1 MPVALLSEAK
11 IKIKKNLIEAAE
23 NSLMKFGAK
32 KTTVD
37 KLVKQVN
44 IPKGT
49 FYLFYPSKA
58 MLLYEVFQIKHDELN
73 NKFLKEVF
81 KIKDNLS
88 PLKVTSLIF
97 DVYKELDSSFLMSF
111 MTSGDLELV
120 LSKLPVEIL
129 QKHIEEDEISMEKI
143 LSIIPNIDENM
154 NSLYSASLRL
164 VMTSVLHKKEVGIEY
179 YDNALRFTIM
189 GIVNQ
194 IFGGINYDK
203 SK

>member
-1 MPVALLSEAK
+1 MPIALSNETK

-23 NSLMKFGAK
+23 ISLMEFGAK

-37 KLVKQVN
+37 NLVKKVN

-73 NKFLKEVF
+73 NKFLKRVF
-81 KIKDNLS
+81 EIKDNLTA
-88 PLKVTSLIF
+88 LKVSNLIY
-97 DVYKELDSSFLMSF
+97 DVYKELDTSFLMSF

-120 LSKLPVEIL
+120 LSQLSAEVF
-129 QKHIEEDEISMEKI
+129 QKHIEGDEISMEKI
-143 LSIIPNIDENM
+143 LSIIPNISKEMSNI
-154 NSLYSASLRL
+154 YSASLRL
-164 VMTSVLHKKEVGIEY
+164 VMTSVLYKNEVGIEY
-179 YDNALRFTIM
+179 FDDALRLSIM

-194 IFGGINYDK
+194 IFEGVTL
-203 SK
+203 